1 MTLILLAFALGFN
14 YLVGF
19 YYSVVSVLYT
29 ALLSI
34 ALVVILR
41 HLHRVKYEPFREYS
55 ASPQTPSVSILIP
68 AHNEEN
74 VVVRTVR
81 SALAVDYPLFEVIV
95 INDGS
100 TDGTREVVIN
110 AFGLKK
116 IDLVYR
122 NALRTMPVRGFYY
135 NPDMP
140 NLLLIDK
147 AKSGKADS
155 LNCGITMS
163 RSPYFCSLDAD
174 SLLEKDSLIK
184 LMTPIMQSHIPVIAC
199 GGVVKI
205 VNGVALK
212 DIAITEIK
220 LPPRSLP
227 LFQIVE
233 YARTFLF
240 GRMGWSALNSLL
252 ILSGAFSL
260 FSKTAVLEVGGYRK
274 ENTSED
280 MDIIVRL
287 HKHYLRKKKP
297 YRIKFI
303 SDPICWT
310 EVPESMK
317 MLGRQ
322 RRRWHLGL
330 LQTLF
335 QNKSML
341 FNPRYGRIGLLVF
354 PYYVFFEALGP
365 VIELAGY
372 AVVAFSFYL
381 GLVSPDFL
389 LLFLTLA
396 IFYGVFLSIAGV
408 FLAELTY
415 RRYPKWSHLMK
426 LLWYAVLENFC
437 YRQINS
443 FWRSQAFFQFL
454 RGKTAWEHVA
464 GKGADTT
471 GEAPRT
477 EAYPQEKAQV

>member
-1 MTLILLAFALGFN
+1 MKAFLISFVVGFN
-14 YLVGF
+14 YFIGF

-68 AHNEEN
+68 AYNEEQ
-74 VVVRTVR
+74 VVVRTIQ
-81 SALAVDYPLFEVIV
+81 SALAVDYPLFEVIA

-100 TDGTREVVIN
+100 DDGTLEAVIN

-116 IDLVYR
+116 IDMVYR
-122 NALRTMPVRGFYY
+122 NTLRTVSVRGFYY
-135 NPDMP
+135 NPDRP

-147 AKSGKADS
+147 ERSGKAEA
-155 LNCGITMS
+155 LNCGITVS

-184 LMTPIMQSHIPVIAC
+184 LMTPILQSNVPVIAC
-199 GGVVKI
+199 GGVIKI
-205 VNGVALK
+205 LNGIALK
-212 DIAITEIK
+212 DDLVITEIK
-220 LPPRSLP
+220 LPRRSLP

-240 GRMGWSALNSLL
+240 GRMGWNALNSLL

-274 ENTSED
+274 GNTTED
-280 MDIIVRL
+280 MEIIVRL
-287 HKHYLRKKKP
+287 HEHYLRKKKP
-297 YRIKFI
+297 YRIRFI

-330 LQTLF
+330 LQTMF
-335 QNKSML
+335 QYKSML
-341 FNPRYGRIGLLVF
+341 FNPKYGRIGLLVF
-354 PYYVFFEALGP
+354 PYYMFFETFGP
-365 VIELAGY
+365 VLELVGY
-372 AVVAFSFYL
+372 VAVVCFYL
-381 GLVSPDFL
+381 LGLLSPDFL

-426 LLWYAVLENFC
+426 LLWYAVLENLY
-437 YRQINS
+437 YRQVNS
-443 FWRSQAFFQFL
+443 FWRTQAFFQFL

-464 GKGADTT
+464 GKGAGTT
-471 GEAPRT
+471 GEVSRY
-477 EAYPQEKAQV
+477 ER

>member
-1 MTLILLAFALGFN
+1 MKAFLLAFALGFN
-14 YLVGF
+14 YFVGF
-19 YYSVVSVLYT
+19 YYGVVSVLYT
-29 ALLSI
+29 VLLSI
-34 ALVVILR
+34 ALIVILR

-55 ASPQTPSVSILIP
+55 ASPQTPSVSILVP
-68 AHNEEN
+68 AYNEEK
-74 VVVRTVR
+74 VVIRTIR

-100 TDGTREVVIN
+100 DDGTREAVIS

-116 IDLVYR
+116 IDHVYR
-122 NALRTMPVRGFYY
+122 NVLRTVAVRGFYY

-140 NLLLIDK
+140 NLLMIDK
-147 AKSGKADS
+147 ERSGKADA
-155 LNCGITMS
+155 LNCGIAVS

-184 LMTPIMQSHIPVIAC
+184 LMTPIMQSHVPVIAC

-205 VNGVALK
+205 LNGVALK
-212 DIAITEIK
+212 DISITEIK
-220 LPPRSLP
+220 LPRRSLP

-233 YARTFLF
+233 YGRTFLF

-260 FSKTAVLEVGGYRK
+260 FSKAAVIEVGGYRK
-274 ENTSED
+274 KNTSED
-280 MDIIVRL
+280 MEIIVRL
-287 HKHYLRKKKP
+287 HEHYLRKKKP

-354 PYYVFFEALGP
+354 PYYMFFEAFGP

-372 AVVAFSFYL
+372 VVVACSYWL
-381 GLVSPDFL
+381 GLVSTDFL

-437 YRQINS
+437 YRQVNS
-443 FWRSQAFFQFL
+443 FWRTQAFFQFL
-454 RGKTAWEHVA
+454 RGKTAWEQVQ
-464 GKGADTT
+464 GKGAS
-471 GEAPRT
+471 GPAEGART
-477 EAYPQEKAQV
+477 

>member
-1 MTLILLAFALGFN
+1 MKAFLLAFALGFN

-19 YYSVVSVLYT
+19 YYGVVSVLYT
-29 ALLSI
+29 VLLSI
-34 ALVVILR
+34 AFIIILR

-55 ASPQTPSVSILIP
+55 ASPQTPSVSILVP
-68 AHNEEN
+68 AYNEEK
-74 VVVRTVR
+74 VVMRTIR

-100 TDGTREVVIN
+100 DDGTREAVIN

-122 NALRTMPVRGFYY
+122 NTLRTMSVRGFYY

-147 AKSGKADS
+147 ERSGKADS
-155 LNCGITMS
+155 LNCGIAVS

-184 LMTPIMQSHIPVIAC
+184 LMTPIMQSHVPVIAC

-220 LPPRSLP
+220 LPRRSLP

-260 FSKTAVLEVGGYRK
+260 FNKTAVIDVGGYRK
-274 ENTSED
+274 GSASED
-280 MDIIVRL
+280 MEIIVRL
-287 HKHYLRKKKP
+287 HEYYLRKKKP

-354 PYYVFFEALGP
+354 PYYLFFEAFGP

-372 AVVAFSFYL
+372 VVVACSYYL
-381 GLVSPDFL
+381 GLVSTDFL

-426 LLWYAVLENFC
+426 LLSYAVLENFC
-437 YRQINS
+437 YRQVNS
-443 FWRSQAFFQFL
+443 FWRTQAFFQFL
-454 RGKTAWEHVA
+454 RGKTAWEQVQ
-464 GKGADTT
+464 GKGTSSPAEGD
-471 GEAPRT
+471 RT
-477 EAYPQEKAQV
+477 

>member
-1 MTLILLAFALGFN
+1 MKAFLLAFALGFN
-14 YLVGF
+14 YFVGF
-19 YYSVVSVLYT
+19 YYGVVSVLYT
-29 ALLSI
+29 VLLSI
-34 ALVVILR
+34 ALIVILR

-55 ASPQTPSVSILIP
+55 ASPQTPSVSILVP
-68 AHNEEN
+68 AYNEEK
-74 VVVRTVR
+74 VVIRTIR

-100 TDGTREVVIN
+100 DDGTREAVIS

-116 IDLVYR
+116 IDHVYR
-122 NALRTMPVRGFYY
+122 NVLRTVAVRGFYY

-140 NLLLIDK
+140 NLLMIDK
-147 AKSGKADS
+147 ERSGKADA
-155 LNCGITMS
+155 LNCGIAVS

-184 LMTPIMQSHIPVIAC
+184 LMTPIMQSHVPVIAC

-205 VNGVALK
+205 LNGVALK
-212 DIAITEIK
+212 DISITEIK
-220 LPPRSLP
+220 LPRRSLP

-233 YARTFLF
+233 YGRTFLF

-260 FSKTAVLEVGGYRK
+260 FSKAAVIEVGGYRK
-274 ENTSED
+274 KNTSED
-280 MDIIVRL
+280 MEIIVRL
-287 HKHYLRKKKP
+287 HEHYLRKKKP

-354 PYYVFFEALGP
+354 PYYLFFEAFGP

-372 AVVAFSFYL
+372 VVVACSYWL
-381 GLVSPDFL
+381 GLVSTDFL

-415 RRYPKWSHLMK
+415 RRYPKWSHLLK

-437 YRQINS
+437 YRQVNS
-443 FWRSQAFFQFL
+443 FWRTQAFFQFL
-454 RGKTAWEHVA
+454 RGKTAWEQVQ
-464 GKGADTT
+464 GKGASGPAE
-471 GEAPRT
+471 GERA
-477 EAYPQEKAQV
+477 